1 MSLFVVLALFMAII
15 DTVGFLHYWG
25 VTISGTSTI
34 YILVSVGLAVDYSAH
49 IAHMFKVREGERR
62 RGYSLLCV
70 TLCVILCHTVCA
82 VYFILLCAVCTGVCT
97 FA

>member
-62 RGYSLLCV
+62 RGIHYCV
-70 TLCVILCHTVCA
+70 SCCASHCVSYCLFDYRPH
-82 VYFILLCAVCTGVCT
+82 
-97 FA
+97 

>member
-1 MSLFVVLALFMAII
+1 MAII

-70 TLCVILCHTVCA
+70 TLCVTLCVILCVILCHTVCA

>member
-1 MSLFVVLALFMAII
+1 MFVVLALFMAII

-49 IAHMFKVREGERR
+49 IAHMFKVRRGGERR
-62 RGYSLLCV
+62 RGIHY
-70 TLCVILCHTVCA
+70 CVIAVSYCMLLYVLCTLYSVRC
-82 VYFILLCAVCTGVCT
+82 VYWCVYYC
-97 FA
+97 

>member
-1 MSLFVVLALFMAII
+1 MFVVLALFMAII

-49 IAHMFKVREGERR
+49 IAHMFKVRRGGERR
-62 RGYSLLCV
+62 RGIYYCVILLFHS
-70 TLCVILCHTVCA
+70 CVILCHTVQG
-82 VYFILLCAVCTGVCT
+82 T
-97 FA
+97 

>member
-1 MSLFVVLALFMAII
+1 MFVVLALFMAII

-49 IAHMFKVREGERR
+49 IAHMFKVRRGGEKKRD
-62 RGYSLLCV
+62 SLLCHT
-70 TLCVILCHTVCA
+70 TLS
-82 VYFILLCAVCTGVCT
+82 
-97 FA
+97 